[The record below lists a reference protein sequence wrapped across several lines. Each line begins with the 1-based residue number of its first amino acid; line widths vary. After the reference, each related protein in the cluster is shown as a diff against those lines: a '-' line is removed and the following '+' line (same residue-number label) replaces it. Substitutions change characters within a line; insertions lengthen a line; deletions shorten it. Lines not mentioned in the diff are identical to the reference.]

1 VKVNGANVTMANI
14 VTKNGVIHV
23 VEKVLVPN

>member
-14 VTKNGVIHV
+14 VRKNGVIHV
-23 VEKVLVPN
+23 VDKVLVPN